1 MTLQQSSKEL
11 LKVLIYNY
19 IDQCDGYNSFT
30 QEQKDQVDELLKITN
45 S

>member
-11 LKVLIYNY
+11 LKNLIYNY

>member
-11 LKVLIYNY
+11 LKVLIYDY
-19 IDQCDGYNSFT
+19 ISRCDGYNSFT